1 MAEYFREDS
10 TTVAGLNDLATAF
23 EQVTG
28 SQATYLT
35 WISLSNFTYGSS
47 STTPHAIGANLST
60 SDTWRTFV
68 TFSDYTNAHY
78 TSSFS
83 GVAAGA
89 LPTFTSLLKTITP
102 SEGSLKFA
110 LTSTGFSL
118 TNSSN
123 TTTNYTC
130 RNNVKPRFLAVAV
143 QGGGGGGIN
152 GGGASYKGVSCGA
165 SYTNAGGGGGGG
177 FFFGILNTTTISS
190 YFNSAIDY
198 IDTYF
203 TAGAGGSG
211 CSHTWINSASNTK
224 GGYWA
229 TTYAAAGA
237 ASSIMYNWSGGTE
250 PTIVVSANG
259 GGAGTG
265 GAGGAG
271 GTVSYLSSYWARA
284 SSVTGQ
290 AGGYN
295 GANGGS
301 FSAEATYYVT
311 AATSLASKMSPVG
324 LKLSTNYIARS
335 GGTGKTVLISKTGG
349 GGASRSGSG
358 GSGGS
363 SSTSGS
369 SGSSGGGGGAGMYY
383 AQTNTSSTRGGS
395 GGNGYIYIWY

>member
-23 EQVTG
+23 EQVTN
-28 SQATYLT
+28 SQSTYLT
-35 WISLSNFTYGSS
+35 WVGLSNFTYGSS
-47 STTPHAIGANLST
+47 STTPRAIAANLST

-68 TFSDYTNAHY
+68 TFSDYTNANY
-78 TSSFS
+78 TSGFS
-83 GVAAGA
+83 GIAAGA
-89 LPTFTSLLKTITP
+89 LPTFTTLLKTITP
-102 SEGSLKFA
+102 SEGNLKFA

-152 GGGASYKGVSCGA
+152 GGGTSYNGVGSGA
-165 SYTNAGGGGGGG
+165 TYTNAGGGGGGG
-177 FFFGILNTTTISS
+177 FFFGILDTTSISS
-190 YFNSAIDY
+190 YYNSAASY
-198 IDTYF
+198 LDTYF
-203 TAGAGGSG
+203 SAGAGGTG
-211 CSHTWINSASNTK
+211 AGDTWINSSSYSK
-224 GGYWA
+224 GGYWRNTA
-229 TTYAAAGA
+229 AAAGK
-237 ASSIMYNWSGGTE
+237 ASVIMYNWSGGTE
-250 PTIVVSANG
+250 PTIIVSANG

-265 GAGGAG
+265 AAGGAG
-271 GTVSYLSSYWARA
+271 GTVSYNSSYWARA

-311 AATSLASKMSPVG
+311 AATSLASKISPVG
-324 LKLSTNYIARS
+324 LDLSKTYIVRS
-335 GGTGKTVLISKTGG
+335 GGAGKTVLISKTGG

-358 GSGGS
+358 GAGGS
-363 SSTSGS
+363 SNTSGS

-383 AQTNTSSTRGGS
+383 IQTNTSSTWGGS